1 MVVHDLCKIEYVV
14 VCVVEDEC
22 EVVYVVEDEIVVVCV
37 VEDRIPANL
46 FKALTTLGRNRGIL
60 LIIGIDPGIT

>member
-1 MVVHDLCKIEYVV
+1 MVHVV
-14 VCVVEDEC
+14 VCVVVYVMVYV
-22 EVVYVVEDEIVVVCV
+22 VVYVVEDEVVVVYV

-46 FKALTTLGRNRGIL
+46 FKALMTLGRNRGTL